1 MRYRNVTKT
10 GNQVEASAKVL
21 LGNIIRYDDAVIES
35 DAKVIQLL
43 TTLIHSHSN
52 QNVICSLSLQELS
65 ERIFPAQWDA
75 VILTAKSVILH
86 HLSS

>member
-21 LGNIIRYDDAVIES
+21 LGNIIRYDDDVIES

-43 TTLIHSHSN
+43 TTLTHSHSN
-52 QNVICSLSLQELS
+52 
-65 ERIFPAQWDA
+65 
-75 VILTAKSVILH
+75 
-86 HLSS
+86 